1 MNSDP
6 GSPTPRDLKP
16 QTFSN
21 FAEAEHDN
29 AYSRI
34 YLGVHWKFD
43 ADHGIILGNK
53 VVNYVFDHVY
63 KEVQP

>member
-1 MNSDP
+1 MS
-6 GSPTPRDLKP
+6 LKP
-16 QTFSN
+16 QTFKG

-43 ADHGIILGNK
+43 ADQGIILGNK
-53 VVNYVFDHVY
+53 VGNYVFDRLF
-63 KEVQP
+63 KKIAP